1 MDIVNIS
8 EEDIIEQLDI
18 NLQNIMYEVRRELK
32 TDDAN
37 ISDKYEE
44 LRNIINRTAKIEW
57 EESNSENTPTKGACI
72 RRKGK
77 VGYYSIKNIRFHLLD
92 FIQAIFD
99 LLSAVKF
106 PFVASTIFLVKI
118 IQIVGVELEENEA
131 AVCIALY
138 EETRQRTVTDLN
150 LTKVIGERLKE
161 EGNYEISISEIYDEI
176 DKLLELGI
184 IEIEQGKYEITQKI
198 YI

>member
-1 MDIVNIS
+1 MNIVNIS
-8 EEDIIEQLDI
+8 EEDIIERLDI

-44 LRNIINRTAKIEW
+44 LRKIINRTAQIEW
-57 EESNSENTPTKGACI
+57 EESNSENMPTKGACI

-92 FIQAIFD
+92 FIEAIVS
-99 LLSAVKF
+99 LLSVDKF
-106 PFVASTIFLVKI
+106 PFVTSTIFLVKI
-118 IQIVGVELEENEA
+118 IQMLGVELEENEA

-138 EETRQRTVTDLN
+138 EETRQQIVTDSN
-150 LTKVIGERLKE
+150 LIKVISERLE
-161 EGNYEISISEIYDEI
+161 EAGDYEISISEIYDEI
-176 DKLLELGI
+176 DRLLELGI
-184 IEIEQGKYEITQKI
+184 IEIKQGKYEITQKI

>member
-1 MDIVNIS
+1 MDVVNIS

-161 EGNYEISISEIYDEI
+161 GDYEISISEIYDEI